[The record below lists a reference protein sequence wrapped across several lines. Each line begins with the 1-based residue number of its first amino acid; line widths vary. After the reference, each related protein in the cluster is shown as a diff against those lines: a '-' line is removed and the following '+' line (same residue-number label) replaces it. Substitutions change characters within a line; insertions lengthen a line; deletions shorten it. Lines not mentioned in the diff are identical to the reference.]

1 MGHRLHSA
9 KKYVVEYSD
18 FGNFNYC
25 QDSINP
31 IIEVL
36 AETDAFFSDD
46 FLECANT
53 IDANRKNLLANVDKI
68 INPDDSWPYMEE
80 LNEILEDADV
90 DAELTRENIHGAL
103 KKLIEEADPNNDY
116 VHFHWF

>member
-31 IIEVL
+31 IIEIL
-36 AETDAFFSDD
+36 AETDVFFCADC
-46 FLECANT
+46 LECANT
-53 IDANRKNLLANVDKI
+53 IDANKELLLANVDKI

-80 LNEILEDADV
+80 LNEILEGA
-90 DAELTRENIHGAL
+90 DAELTREYIHGAL
-103 KKLIEEADPNNDY
+103 KELIEEADPNRDY

>member
-18 FGNFNYC
+18 WGKFNYC

-46 FLECANT
+46 LECANT
-53 IDANRKNLLANVDKI
+53 IDANRKNLLANIDKI
-68 INPDDSWPYMEE
+68 IHPDESWPYMEE
-80 LNEILEDADV
+80 LNEILEGA
-90 DAELTRENIHGAL
+90 DAELTRDYIHGAL
-103 KKLIEEADPNNDY
+103 KALIEEADPNNDY
-116 VHFHWF
+116 VHFVWF